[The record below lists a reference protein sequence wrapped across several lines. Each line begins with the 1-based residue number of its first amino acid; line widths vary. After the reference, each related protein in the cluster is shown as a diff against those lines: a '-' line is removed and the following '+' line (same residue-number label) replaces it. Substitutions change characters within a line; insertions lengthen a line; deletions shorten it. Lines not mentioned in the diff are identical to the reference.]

1 MVPEEVAQSYEGP
14 DLFDVAGCCCK
25 FDHFQFGFA
34 GFDAIWGKGEPQVGH
49 LSVAEKAF
57 VQVDLQMVLVQPH

>member
-14 DLFDVAGCCCK
+14 DLFDIAGCCCE

-34 GFDAIWGKGEPQVGH
+34 GFDAVWG
-49 LSVAEKAF
+49 
-57 VQVDLQMVLVQPH
+57 